1 MPAASLLR
9 LSATFLSLLIVS
21 PVAAHEPNALSDM
34 VEKAVLGVV
43 SVSAS
48 KVAQEGGE
56 IRPQLPEGS
65 PFEKFFDQFPQK
77 NLPTNRSRPLKGTGS
92 GFIIDAAG
100 LVATTSHVVAD
111 ADAVTVVLADGAELA
126 AEIVGQ
132 DPKTDIAVL
141 RVKPPKP
148 LIALAFGDSSKVR
161 LAEQVIAI
169 GQPFG
174 LSASVSSGIVSG
186 LNRNIGAGPYDN
198 FIQTDAA
205 INRGNAGGPLLNL
218 AGEVVGMITTSFSPS
233 GGSVGIGFAIPSN
246 LVSNI
251 VGKLSKSG
259 EVRRGWLGVR
269 IQQITKELAEALKI
283 SDTSGALVAGAVE
296 DGPAAS
302 FGIKQGDVII
312 EVNGGTIPSP
322 RDLSRAIADLAVGE
336 RVTVVVLR
344 EGKRKTMSIVLGEL
358 PTSSLKKSDSAE
370 GQTFI
375 SGPLRI
381 LGMTLEDLSPAV
393 RKTFSISSKIKNGVA
408 VTTVEPGGAAASKRI
423 RPGDIITAILQEPV
437 ASTAEVARI
446 LKGRGDTA
454 TSALLHISDARG
466 ERRFVGMSLKGLSLE
481 PGHALAADKSADRP
495 TKDTVKDLEKL
506 D

>member
-9 LSATFLSLLIVS
+9 LSAILLSLLIVS
-21 PVAAHEPNALSDM
+21 PVAAHDPSALSDM
-34 VEKAVLGVV
+34 VEKAVSGVV

-48 KVAQEGGE
+48 KVAQDGSKT
-56 IRPQLPEGS
+56 RPQLPEGS
-65 PFEKFFDQFPQK
+65 PFKKFFDQFPKK
-77 NLPTNRSRPLKGTGS
+77 NVPTDGSRPLKGTGS

-100 LVATTSHVVAD
+100 LVATNSHVVAD
-111 ADAVTVVLADGAELA
+111 ADAVTVMLADGTKLT

-148 LIALAFGDSSKVR
+148 LTALAFGDSSKLR

-186 LNRNIGAGPYDN
+186 LNRNIGSGPYDD

-218 AGEVVGMITTSFSPS
+218 AGEVVGMNTTTFSPS
-233 GGSVGIGFAIPSN
+233 GGSVGIGFAIPSS
-246 LVSNI
+246 LVSDI
-251 VGKLSKSG
+251 VDKLLKSG
-259 EVRRGWLGVR
+259 EVRRGWLGVQ
-269 IQQITKELAEALKI
+269 IQPITNELAESLQL
-283 SDTSGALVAGAVE
+283 SDTSGALVARAVA

-312 EVNGGTIPSP
+312 EVNGVKIPSP
-322 RDLSRAIADLAVGE
+322 RDLSRAIADLPVGE
-336 RVTVVVLR
+336 RATVVVLR
-344 EGKRKTMSIVLGEL
+344 NGKRKTMSIVLGEL
-358 PTSSLKKSDSAE
+358 PTSATKKSDSAT
-370 GQTFI
+370 GQAQ
-375 SGPLRI
+375 
-381 LGMTLEDLSPAV
+381 PA
-393 RKTFSISSKIKNGVA
+393 
-408 VTTVEPGGAAASKRI
+408 E
-423 RPGDIITAILQEPV
+423 
-437 ASTAEVARI
+437 
-446 LKGRGDTA
+446 
-454 TSALLHISDARG
+454 
-466 ERRFVGMSLKGLSLE
+466 
-481 PGHALAADKSADRP
+481 KSVDRL